1 MYICLCNA
9 LNEREMHD
17 AVSACAGSVAN
28 VYKYHDCAPRCGRC
42 VPVVRDMVQGSRSLP
57 TAEPQPLSAAS

>member
-1 MYICLCNA
+1 MYICLCNG

-28 VYKYHDCAPRCGRC
+28 VYRYHGCAPRCGHC
-42 VPVVRDMVQGSRSLP
+42 VPVVRDMVEGAKRLVAQPGS
-57 TAEPQPLSAAS
+57 TQPAS